1 MILRSVKL
9 ALTREKNSS
18 FERLLK
24 NTQEIIRK
32 SVLFKSVWLKQRFY
46 MSKSHRIEVF
56 ISCKW

>member
-9 ALTREKNSS
+9 ALKKEKSSS

-32 SVLFKSVWLKQRFY
+32 YVLFESVWG
-46 MSKSHRIEVF
+46 
-56 ISCKW
+56 

>member
-32 SVLFKSVWLKQRFY
+32 SVLFKSVWAKTKVLHVKKPQN
-46 MSKSHRIEVF
+46 
-56 ISCKW
+56 